1 MRAVD
6 EVVRQIAAFHL
17 PHLAAQHLVVHA
29 GGAVEV
35 DVPNVDAVLRVHE
48 ERDRGRLLLLVE
60 IGQRTHLRERVAVLA
75 EPGAHRLL
83 GEREQVLRERL
94 ARLHDDHVLEVLLGH
109 DHLADELH
117 VGDRVALPFR
127 HADRDENVALVRGD
141 RDLDVVPAEVREAA
155 VHVERLE
162 FLQVALERLLRVT
175 VVLLDEREP
184 VAGVQLEAR
193 EDLLVGERRIA
204 DDVHL
209 ADLRAV
215 SLDDIDR
222 DAHFV
227 VAEVFDVR
235 RDFRAVLAAAVV
247 LLGQR
252 AGHVLEHRAVE
263 RLALRE
269 ADVRERFLQVVVL
282 DVLVARELE
291 LRDRR
296 PLEHEYD
303 ERVAVLAKLDV
314 LKEAGLEER
323 ADRLA
328 RPLLIDAVADVYRQI
343 VVDRAFGD
351 PLRAFD
357 AEVADDER
365 IESRARREG
374 RREARERCRELRQT
388 PDAHDE
394 PNILVRSL

>member
-1 MRAVD
+1 M
-6 EVVRQIAAFHL
+6 
-17 PHLAAQHLVVHA
+17 
-29 GGAVEV
+29 
-35 DVPNVDAVLRVHE
+35 
-48 ERDRGRLLLLVE
+48 
-60 IGQRTHLRERVAVLA
+60 
-75 EPGAHRLL
+75 
-83 GEREQVLRERL
+83 
-94 ARLHDDHVLEVLLGH
+94 
-109 DHLADELH
+109 
-117 VGDRVALPFR
+117 
-127 HADRDENVALVRGD
+127 
-141 RDLDVVPAEVREAA
+141 
-155 VHVERLE
+155 
-162 FLQVALERLLRVT
+162 
-175 VVLLDEREP
+175 
-184 VAGVQLEAR
+184 QLEAR

-204 DDVHL
+204 DYVHL

-328 RPLLIDAVADVYRQI
+328 RPLLIDAVADVYRQV